1 MVPGMESSIFSR
13 ELFAFL
19 DDLAAN
25 NDRTW
30 FQANKP
36 RYVDHVQEPALE
48 FINAFAPKL
57 EKISPH
63 FQADSRLAGG
73 SLFRIHR
80 DTRFSKDKTPYKTNT
95 GMHFRHDAG
104 KDAHAPGFYLHLQ
117 RGECFAGAGLWRPE
131 PKVAAVIRRAIADD
145 PTGWNKAAHGK
156 AFSGDW
162 TAMGDSL
169 VRPPKGIAADHPL
182 VEDLKRKDFVVSRR
196 LTEAEVTSPRFVAD
210 FAEMCTQVAPF
221 MRFLCNALGVAF

>member
-1 MVPGMESSIFSR
+1 MESPTFGR
-13 ELFAFL
+13 ELFGFL
-19 DDLAAN
+19 SDLASN

-30 FQANKP
+30 FQANKD

-63 FQADSRLAGG
+63 FQADSRLVGG

-117 RGECFAGAGLWRPE
+117 PGECFAGAGLWRPE
-131 PKVAAVIRRAIADD
+131 PKVAAVIRQAIADD
-145 PTGWNKAAHGK
+145 PAEWKKAAHRT
-156 AFSGDW
+156 SLIRDW
-162 TAMGDSL
+162 APMGDSL
-169 VRPPKGIAADHPL
+169 VRPPKGVDADHPL
-182 VEDLKRKDFVVSRR
+182 IEDLKRKDFVLSRR
-196 LTEAEVTSPRFVAD
+196 LSESEVTSPGFIDD
-210 FAEMCTQVAPF
+210 FAAMCSQASSYV
-221 MRFLCNALGVAF
+221 RFLCQALGVAF